1 MVGNMDYAAVTM
13 AVRRFEAKAERD
25 KVLRSQM
32 TKLKDEVSNVP
43 GVARRA
49 MPDTVRPHHKSW

>member
-1 MVGNMDYAAVTM
+1 MTLGAIGDMAGGMDYAAVTM

-32 TKLKDEVSNVP
+32 TRLKMEVLHVK
-43 GVARRA
+43 
-49 MPDTVRPHHKSW
+49 T